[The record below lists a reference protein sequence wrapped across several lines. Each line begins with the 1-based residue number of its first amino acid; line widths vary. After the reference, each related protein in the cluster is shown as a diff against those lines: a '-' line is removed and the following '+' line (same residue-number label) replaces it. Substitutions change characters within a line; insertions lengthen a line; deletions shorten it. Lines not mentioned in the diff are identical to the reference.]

1 MTSEV
6 YVDCHQ
12 EWKSLLVFIERMRIS
27 WSTLSEST
35 SSNKQR
41 SSVVLIP
48 EESFWI
54 FVVEKS
60 PVKRWSEVRSH
71 ERLEFFLGENELAV
85 IIGALALRSRNIHS
99 ASATDILAAA
109 SVDQHTLVFPSVNET
124 HSSADQNAAAIAIGL
139 RHESSLR
146 VDAVRG
152 EEEVVAEPPE
162 PNLSLCPHFIGYE
175 VHEILVVSRGF
186 FVIHRSRHSFPKHPS
201 GGRPSEKGGKSAGD
215 PPAENPRGIRQFD
228 VTFGEELKRL
238 LQVVFLAEKHM
249 SVHDERDVE
258 RRVDIVQHAR
268 LELRRRRSEN
278 IRGVDGHDDIKQ
290 LEEFHGQVAVGHER
304 HLRLHESKKRF
315 AHAARD
321 SSGDE

>member
-1 MTSEV
+1 M
-6 YVDCHQ
+6 
-12 EWKSLLVFIERMRIS
+12 I
-27 WSTLSEST
+27 
-35 SSNKQR
+35 
-41 SSVVLIP
+41 LIP
-48 EESFWI
+48 EESVGI
-54 FVVEKS
+54 FVTEKI
-60 PVKRWSEVRSH
+60 PVKRGSSVCSH
-71 ERLEFFLGENELAV
+71 KRLEFLLGENELAV
-85 IIGALALRSRNIHS
+85 IIDAFALRSRDVHG
-99 ASATDILAAA
+99 ARATDVLPAA
-109 SVDQHTLVFPSVNET
+109 SVDQHTLVFLSMNES
-124 HSSADQNAAAIAIGL
+124 HSSADQDAAAIAIGL
-139 RHESSLR
+139 CHEPSLR
-146 VDAVRG
+146 VDAMRG
-152 EEEVVAEPPE
+152 KEEVVTEPPE
-162 PNLSLCPHFIGYE
+162 PNLPLRAHFIGYQIHK
-175 VHEILVVSRGF
+175 VLVVSRGS
-186 FVIHRSRHSFPKHPS
+186 FVIHRSRHSLPKHPS

-258 RRVDIVQHAR
+258 RRVDIVQHAS